1 MSFTREGL
9 VLLWSL
15 SFFLAS
21 GGCAPTKPARVS
33 AVAYTAKDVFIA
45 AAKQSDPTIV
55 RAGTPAYLMLVDGLI
70 EAYPDNSELLTAG
83 CRAYTAYASS
93 FVEDTDPDKAAALY
107 AKAKGYGFRALSKK
121 QDFQQAV
128 TGQVDDFVAF
138 LKQYNERDVAPLF
151 WTASAWMKWISLNID
166 NVEALADMA
175 MLEATMQRTLEL
187 DDSFYHGSPHLL
199 MAVYLAARPD
209 VIGGNT
215 TKAKEHFDKAFSL
228 GADKLLSA
236 KVLFARYYAVRLRDR
251 VLFVKTLQGVI
262 DAPVDEVP
270 ELTLANTLAKEK
282 AREML
287 EKVDDYF
294 GEFPQ
299 TGQ

>member
-1 MSFTREGL
+1 MSFTRKGL
-9 VLLWSL
+9 FLLWSL
-15 SFFLAS
+15 SFLLDS
-21 GGCAPTKPARVS
+21 GGCAPTKPARVA
-33 AVAYTAKDVFIA
+33 AVAYTAEDVLIA
-45 AAKQSDPTIV
+45 ATKQSDPTVV

-70 EAYPDNSELLTAG
+70 EAYPNNSELLTAG
-83 CRAYTAYASS
+83 CQAYTAYASS
-93 FVEDTDPDKAAALY
+93 FVEDTDPDRAAALY

-138 LKQYNERDVAPLF
+138 LKQYSKQEAPSLF
-151 WTASAWMKWISLNID
+151 WTTSAWGKWISLNPD

-187 DDSFYHGSPHLL
+187 DDSFYYGSPHLL
-199 MAVYLAARPD
+199 MAVYLAARPNI
-209 VIGGNT
+209 IGGNIN
-215 TKAKEHFDKAFSL
+215 KAKEHFDKAFSL

-236 KVLFARYYAVRLRDR
+236 EVLFARYYAVRVRDR
-251 VLFVKTLQGVI
+251 VLFAKTLQGVI
-262 DAPVDEVP
+262 DAPVDGVP

-294 GEFPQ
+294 GELP
-299 TGQ
+299 